1 MDRYISRNH
10 LFKKVTISNAF
21 AHIHL
26 LLFYHRTMVATH
38 TYSHMQTL
46 PWARCL
52 LVWSNKSMAAL
63 INGYG
68 FQMKHCTM
76 LCWDCFYLGASSSP
90 PWPGNHNTACDCIT
104 VTTGDADEVSAQRF
118 SSPLYLSA
126 KYALPWLSSRTWRC
140 TELTDTC
147 RAGGGLRGARIHS
160 KLHVLTWWVMLS
172 KWQQS

>member
-1 MDRYISRNH
+1 
-10 LFKKVTISNAF
+10 
-21 AHIHL
+21 
-26 LLFYHRTMVATH
+26 
-38 TYSHMQTL
+38 
-46 PWARCL
+46 
-52 LVWSNKSMAAL
+52 MAAL

-126 KYALPWLSSRTWRC
+126 LLFS
-140 TELTDTC
+140 
-147 RAGGGLRGARIHS
+147 
-160 KLHVLTWWVMLS
+160 LHVYLYS
-172 KWQQS
+172 RAPFRH